1 MKSLGGRNMYKH
13 MYIYNVYIL
22 YIKSLAD
29 IYDQK

>member
-13 MYIYNVYIL
+13 MYINLYIL

-29 IYDQK
+29 IYDQT